1 GWPLARPVLQVP
13 LERGPP
19 RLRQRA
25 ALQERAMHREPMAR
39 LLRAEAK
46 TPLVTGQVADQAVA
60 PRERELMTAAPVR
73 GMTVATGSCV
83 PKVFAPAEPVKQ
95 PAV

>member
-1 GWPLARPVLQVP
+1 
-13 LERGPP
+13 
-19 RLRQRA
+19 
-25 ALQERAMHREPMAR
+25 MHREPMAR

-95 PAV
+95 PAVLRARIVARAAALVAVAIAS